1 MNLSQLK
8 PPKGQKHK
16 NQRIG
21 QGMGSGRGKYSG
33 RGAKGAKSISGYS
46 RMRGFEGGQM
56 PLHRRLPKRGFTNIF
71 RKEFAIVNL
80 GHLDRLPGDSFDP
93 GKLLELGVIHK
104 LKEGL
109 KILGSG
115 ELKRKILV
123 KAHLFSKSALE
134 KIKAA
139 GGTAEVIP
147 GVKLNVKKVQHPG
160 AKAGTKPK
168 SAAPKPAEKPPA
180 DAPEAVGAPVKE
192 KKPSSKKPGAEQPA
206 AEKPAAEKGAEKASK
221 PKQAKPSGKASNKEE
236 K

>member
-71 RKEFAIVNL
+71 RKEFAIANL
-80 GHLDRLPGDSFDP
+80 GDLGLLQGDSFDP
-93 GKLLELGVIHK
+93 GKLLELGVISK
-104 LKEGL
+104 LKDGL

-115 ELKRKILV
+115 ELKRAIHV
-123 KAHLFSKSALE
+123 KAHLFSQSALE

-139 GGTAEVIP
+139 CGTAEVIP
-147 GVKLNVKKVQHPG
+147 GVKLNAKKGPRVKPQ
-160 AKAGTKPK
+160 A
-168 SAAPKPAEKPPA
+168 AAPKPAASKKDKDKDAGTPAA
-180 DAPEAVGAPVKE
+180 DAPEAGAV
-192 KKPSSKKPGAEQPA
+192 KKPKK
-206 AEKPAAEKGAEKASK
+206 EKPAAEGAEKTSK
-221 PKQAKPSGKASNKEE
+221 PKQAKPSAKKEE

>member
-21 QGMGSGRGKYSG
+21 QGMGSGRGKFSG

-80 GHLDRLPGDSFDP
+80 GLLETLPGDSFDP

-104 LKEGL
+104 LNDGL

-123 KAHLFSKSALE
+123 KAHLFSKSALA
-134 KIKAA
+134 KLQAA

-147 GVKLNVKKVQHPG
+147 GVKLNAKKAPPPPP
-160 AKAGTKPK
+160 KPK
-168 SAAPKPAEKPPA
+168 AAAPKKDAE
-180 DAPEAVGAPVKE
+180 APEAVVE
-192 KKPSSKKPGAEQPA
+192 KKPKKEKVAPA
-206 AEKPAAEKGAEKASK
+206 SGGDGAEKTTK
-221 PKQAKPSGKASNKEE
+221 PKQAKPKNKEE

>member
-21 QGMGSGRGKYSG
+21 QGMGSGRGKFSG

-80 GHLDRLPGDSFDP
+80 GHLNLLEGDSFDP
-93 GKLLELGVIHK
+93 GKLLELKLIRK
-104 LKEGL
+104 LKDGL
-109 KILGSG
+109 KVLGSG
-115 ELKRKILV
+115 ELKRAIHV
-123 KAHLFSKSALE
+123 KAHLFSEAALE

-147 GVKLNVKKVQHPG
+147 GVKR
-160 AKAGTKPK
+160 AETKAPAPVRIRT
-168 SAAPKPAEKPPA
+168 PKPAPPA
-180 DAPEAVGAPVKE
+180 EAPDASGAPE
-192 KKPSSKKPGAEQPA
+192 SKKDKKAKKSG
-206 AEKPAAEKGAEKASK
+206 AEKGAEKTSK
-221 PKQAKPSGKASNKEE
+221 PKQAKPSNKEE

>member
-21 QGMGSGRGKYSG
+21 QGMGSGRGKFSG

-71 RKEFAIVNL
+71 RKEYAIVNL
-80 GHLDRLPGDSFDP
+80 GDLGRMEGDSFDP
-93 GKLLELGVIHK
+93 GKLLELGLIRK

-115 ELKRKILV
+115 ELKRKIHV

-147 GVKLNVKKVQHPG
+147 GVKVK
-160 AKAGTKPK
+160 AKSFFYPVKPK
-168 SAAPKPAEKPPA
+168 AAAPKAVE
-180 DAPEAVGAPVKE
+180 APVEAVEGAAGAKEEKKASAKKGAPDKGGV
-192 KKPSSKKPGAEQPA
+192 
-206 AEKPAAEKGAEKASK
+206 EKGADKTSK
-221 PKQAKPSGKASNKEE
+221 PKQAKPSGKTKEE